1 MVDKIYNEYMVSTNI
16 ENGKIY
22 YFFLVYNSTIV
33 NIENIF
39 HQKVMMLHIQQDPV
53 CVMMIDERKS

>member
-22 YFFLVYNSTIV
+22 YFLVYDSTIV

-39 HQKVMMLHIQQDPV
+39 HQKVMVLHDSTRS
-53 CVMMIDERKS
+53 CMCYDDWWKS

>member
-16 ENGKIY
+16 EIGKIY
-22 YFFLVYNSTIV
+22 YFFLVYNFTIV

-39 HQKVMMLHIQQDPV
+39 HQKVMMLHDSASSRICYD
-53 CVMMIDERKS
+53 D

>member
-22 YFFLVYNSTIV
+22 YFLVYDSTIV

-39 HQKVMMLHIQQDPV
+39 HQKVMVLHDSTRS
-53 CVMMIDERKS
+53 CMCYDD